1 MPPQLPSPQE
11 LAKLQADMSSSLSSV
26 RAAQTQLD
34 QIVRS
39 YEAARGRMEALGNQ
53 IAATQARM
61 QALDAQLGVVR
72 GLINARAASTYRFG
86 PTQLVNVLMEARSY
100 REFATAVDIIE
111 AVSSKDGQT
120 LKAVLDLRA
129 ETASLQAQLDAQR
142 AEQAKAVAELERRQ
156 KQMQG
161 SLKGLAKQYEA
172 IKSKFDNSKAGF
184 VFPVRAPYSYVDS
197 WLGPRP
203 GGRKHMGTDIF
214 ALEGTPIL
222 AVVNGTIEQLGVNP
236 LGGNKLW
243 LRSPGDNWTY
253 YYAHLKGYAPGVRNG
268 TKVKKGQV
276 IGYVGST
283 GNAEGTSPHLH
294 FETHVPAGA
303 AINPY
308 PVLKRVNPIK

>member
-268 TKVKKGQV
+268 AKVKKGQV